1 MSCSYIQVAEDETEE
16 PIELPTEDDSALLL
30 STLAAQ
36 FPGVSGLKYRAPES
50 RSMRGVRLLEGRFQ
64 PPEDGWGNHVYIC
77 VFPKENKRKSD
88 DHPENSTAKTK
99 RMEMRLKCSD
109 LIVLGLPWKTSEQD
123 LRVYFE
129 NFGELLMAQV
139 KKDAKTGQSKGFGFI
154 RFANYD
160 SQVRVLSQRHL
171 IDGRW
176 CDVKIP
182 NSKAGGTP
190 QVPCK
195 VFVGRCT
202 EDITADDLRD
212 YFCKFGEVTDVFI
225 PKPFRAFSFVTF
237 LDPEVAQS
245 LCGED
250 HIIKGTSVHVSN
262 AAPKTDISSRY
273 TTYQQP
279 PAHHQ
284 HHAHHQQQQHH
295 HQQHHHQ
302 QQHHHHAQQQQQ
314 QHHHHHHHHAQQQ
327 QQQQQQYGHQHQ
339 QHHTPPH
346 SHGMG
351 PPGPSRGPPAIPYT
365 GVLRGPGI
373 GGDGM
378 TSKGGPWGATVGPGG
393 ASAAATVN
401 PYHHQGPNPFH
412 QGAAPGTNSDWWHS
426 SGGGPSPYQPSSV
439 GGAWS
444 GQPPPH
450 QHNNRPHTELPNLAA
465 LGSSLGLTG
474 ATAGSPAPPGAAQ
487 LGMGTLNLGAL
498 PGGSAL
504 VAALSSAAMNSAALN
519 TAANW
524 SGLFNSLQ
532 GPQAPPPQ
540 QQQQQQ
546 PQDGSGGPGSYPTTQ
561 QHQQHQQHQAMVSV
575 GMPLPAPNNGPGGGA
590 SGLLGWG
597 ESPGPVTVATPSGVQ
612 QQQQQPQQTGTPQ
625 SQQQQQQQ
633 QQAPWGQRQQQEG
646 PGPKGPPY
654 NMKYD

>member
-64 PPEDGWGNHVYIC
+64 PPEDGWGNHIYIC

-279 PAHHQ
+279 PAHHH
-284 HHAHHQQQQHH
+284 HHAHQQQQQQHH
-295 HQQHHHQ
+295 HHQQ

-327 QQQQQQYGHQHQ
+327 QQQQQQQYGHQ

-365 GVLRGPGI
+365 GVLRGPGL

-378 TSKGGPWGATVGPGG
+378 TSKGGPWGAAGGPGG
-393 ASAAATVN
+393 ASAGATAN

-450 QHNNRPHTELPNLAA
+450 QHSNRPHTDLPNLAA
-465 LGSSLGLTG
+465 LGSSLGLTA

-487 LGMGTLNLGAL
+487 LTSMGALNLGAL
-498 PGGSAL
+498 PVGSAL
-504 VAALSSAAMNSAALN
+504 VAAALN
-519 TAANW
+519 QAGW
-524 SGLFNSLQ
+524 GGLFSSLQ
-532 GPQAPPPQ
+532 GPQAPPPQQ

-546 PQDGSGGPGSYPTTQ
+546 PQDGSGGPGSYPTAA
-561 QHQQHQQHQAMVSV
+561 QQHQQHQAMASV

-597 ESPGPVTVATPSGVQ
+597 ESPGPVTVATASGVQ

-633 QQAPWGQRQQQEG
+633 QQAPWGQRQQQED

-654 NMKYD
+654 TMKYN